1 MDYKVTLV
9 IVELQL
15 VKLAIEAPLVRKIC
29 NPSSQ
34 ENVVITS
41 RHGCLSSVET
51 LEVGGRGGILMS
63 PAIPRSL

>member
-15 VKLAIEAPLVRKIC
+15 VKLASEASLVRKIG

-34 ENVVITS
+34 ENLVITS
-41 RHGCLSSVET
+41 RQGCLSSVET
-51 LEVGGRGGILMS
+51 LEVGGGGGAS
-63 PAIPRSL
+63 